1 MYDFEQLI
9 TYFGAGMI
17 IAVAGTSLLDLI
29 RRRGRSIFTS
39 LNVFVDNIVTI
50 LFISFF
56 MFAVYTAIF

>member
-1 MYDFEQLI
+1 MYNFEQLI

-17 IAVAGTSLLDLI
+17 IAVASASLLDLI

-39 LNVFVDNIVTI
+39 LNVFVDTIVTI

>member
-17 IAVAGTSLLDLI
+17 IAVAGASLLDLI

-39 LNVFVDNIVTI
+39 LNVFVDTVVTMLVLIVMI
-50 LFISFF
+50 GGDGI
-56 MFAVYTAIF
+56 V

>member
-39 LNVFVDNIVTI
+39 LNVFVDTIVTI

>member
-17 IAVAGTSLLDLI
+17 IAVAGASLLDLI
-29 RRRGRSIFTS
+29 RRRGRTIFTS
-39 LNVFVDNIVTI
+39 LNIFVDTIVTI
-50 LFISFF
+50 IFISFF

>member
-17 IAVAGTSLLDLI
+17 IAVAGASLLDLI

-39 LNVFVDNIVTI
+39 LNVFVDTIVII

>member
-17 IAVAGTSLLDLI
+17 IAVAGASLLDLI
-29 RRRGRSIFTS
+29 RRRGRSIFAS
-39 LNVFVDNIVTI
+39 ISIFVDTIVTI

>member
-17 IAVAGTSLLDLI
+17 IAVAGASLLDLI

-39 LNVFVDNIVTI
+39 INVFVDTIVTI
-50 LFISFF
+50 IFISFF
-56 MFAVYTAIF
+56 MFSVYTAIF

>member
-9 TYFGAGMI
+9 AYFGAGMI
-17 IAVAGTSLLDLI
+17 IAVAGASLLDLI
-29 RRRGRSIFTS
+29 RRRGRSIFNS
-39 LNVFVDNIVTI
+39 LSVFVDTIVTI

>member
-1 MYDFEQLI
+1 MYNFEQLI

-17 IAVAGTSLLDLI
+17 IAVAGASPLDLI

-39 LNVFVDNIVTI
+39 LNVFVDTIVTI

>member
-9 TYFGAGMI
+9 SYFGAGMI
-17 IAVAGTSLLDLI
+17 IAVAGASLLDLI
-29 RRRGRSIFTS
+29 RRRGRSIFNS
-39 LNVFVDNIVTI
+39 FSIFVDTIVTI

>member
-17 IAVAGTSLLDLI
+17 IAVAAASLLDLI
-29 RRRGRSIFTS
+29 RKRGRSIFNS
-39 LNVFVDNIVTI
+39 LSVFVDTIVTI

-56 MFAVYTAIF
+56 MFTVYTAIF